1 MLPIGY
7 IAGLLAALAL
17 ALAALAAQA
26 QSPRDFIDRSVTEM
40 RAKTDAHAK
49 QWRLGRETGWDVDQ
63 DKGEIE
69 IRFADGSAVRAP
81 VQIVGTYNR
90 KDQVFQ
96 WAWGHSSVV
105 AGMRRHAENAREWG
119 VRNRQAKY
127 ASRVIPA
134 TQEEAFQFTAVAATL
149 SAAKGVYRGQT
160 GTAWVYMTFGEV
172 RQSKPAN

>member
-7 IAGLLAALAL
+7 IAGLFAGL
-17 ALAALAAQA
+17 ALAAAGPALS
-26 QSPRDFIDRSVTEM
+26 QSPRDFIDGAVRDM

-49 QWRLGRETGWDVDQ
+49 QWRLGRESGWNVDQ

-69 IRFADGSAVRAP
+69 FTFSDGSAVRAP

-90 KDQVFQ
+90 KDNVFQ
-96 WAWGHSSVV
+96 WAWGHASVV
-105 AGMRRHAENAREWG
+105 AGMRLHAENARQWG

-134 TQEEAFQFTAVAATL
+134 TQEEAFQFTAVAAAL
-149 SAAKGVYRGQT
+149 SAARGVYRGQA

>member
-7 IAGLLAALAL
+7 IAGLFASLAL
-17 ALAALAAQA
+17 ALAAPALA
-26 QSPRDFIDRSVTEM
+26 QSPRDFVDGAVRDM

-49 QWRLGRETGWDVDQ
+49 QWRLGKETAWNVDQ

-69 IRFADGSAVRAP
+69 FSFPDGRVLRAP
-81 VQIVGTYNR
+81 VQIIGTYNR
-90 KDQVFQ
+90 ADNVFQ
-96 WAWGHSSVV
+96 WAWGHASVV
-105 AGMRRHAENAREWG
+105 AGMRRHAESAREWG

-134 TQEEAFQFTAVAATL
+134 TQDEAFQFTAVAATL

-160 GTAWVYMTFGEV
+160 GSAWVYMTFGDL
-172 RQSKPAN
+172 RQLKPAN

>member
-1 MLPIGY
+1 MARGT
-7 IAGLLAALAL
+7 AGAFALLVLGALVAPAL
-17 ALAALAAQA
+17 A
-26 QSPRDFIDRSVTEM
+26 QSPRDFIDGAVTDM

-49 QWRLGRETGWDVDQ
+49 QWRLGRETAWNVDQ

-69 IRFADGSAVRAP
+69 FSFPDGQVLRAP

-90 KDQVFQ
+90 QEQVFQ

-105 AGMRRHAENAREWG
+105 AAMRRHAESARQWG

-134 TQEEAFQFTAVAATL
+134 TQEEAFQFTAVAASL
-149 SAAKGVYRGQT
+149 SGAKGVYRGQT

>member
-7 IAGLLAALAL
+7 IRGLLASLAL
-17 ALAALAAQA
+17 ALAAAPAHA
-26 QSPRDFIDRSVTEM
+26 QSPRAFIDSSVKEM

-49 QWRLGRETGWDVDQ
+49 QWRLGKESAWNVDQ

-69 IRFADGSAVRAP
+69 FTFSDGAVVRAP

-90 KDQVFQ
+90 TDSVFQ
-96 WAWGHSSVV
+96 WAWGHASVV
-105 AGMRRHAENAREWG
+105 AGMRRHAEAARQWG

-127 ASRVIPA
+127 ASRAVPA

-160 GTAWVYMTFGEV
+160 GTAWVYMTFGEP
-172 RQSKPAN
+172 RLSKPGN

>member
-7 IAGLLAALAL
+7 IAGLFAAFAL
-17 ALAALAAQA
+17 ALAAAPVLA
-26 QSPRDFIDRSVTEM
+26 QSPRDFIDGAVRDM

-49 QWRLGRETGWDVDQ
+49 QWRLGKESGWNVDQ
-63 DKGEIE
+63 DAGEIE
-69 IRFADGSAVRAP
+69 FRFADGRVLRAP
-81 VQIVGTYNR
+81 VQIVGTWNR
-90 KDQVFQ
+90 QEGVFQ
-96 WAWGHSSVV
+96 WAWGHASVV
-105 AGMRRHAENAREWG
+105 AGMRRHAENAKQWG
-119 VRNRQAKY
+119 ERNRQAKY

-172 RQSKPAN
+172 RQSKPGN